1 MKDVKVILK
10 TVSLLDNSPAET
22 YSYNGRL
29 DFKNGAHYLMYEEA
43 EPAVKTIVKVS
54 ENEAV
59 ISRSGEMK
67 STLRVIKN
75 GKSDTVYQTPYGPIY
90 MTVCGIEVENN
101 LENGLLLLEYR
112 LENNGVIAHNRI
124 EITLKEV

>member
-22 YSYNGRL
+22 FNYSGRL
-29 DFKNGAHYLMYEEA
+29 DFKNGSHYLMYEET

-67 STLRVIKN
+67 STLKVIKN
-75 GKSDTVYQTPYGPIY
+75 GKSDTIYQTPYGPIY
-90 MTVCGIEVENN
+90 MTVCGIEVENM
-101 LENGLLLLEYR
+101 LEDGLLLLEYK
-112 LENNGVIAHNRI
+112 LENNGVIAHNKI